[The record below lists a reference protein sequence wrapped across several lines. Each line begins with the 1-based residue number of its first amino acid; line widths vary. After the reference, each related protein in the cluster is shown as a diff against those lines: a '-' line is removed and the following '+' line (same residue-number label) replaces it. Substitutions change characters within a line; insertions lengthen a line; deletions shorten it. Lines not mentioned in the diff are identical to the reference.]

1 MAPNKRKPSSV
12 TDVTD
17 AADLTGDGLTIA
29 TVGHGD
35 ISVLTVWGSIDLL
48 TVPQLTKSVE
58 DAVSAQPAGLII
70 DLTYTDFLSSVGM
83 SALVQAQETIGTDRR
98 FAVVADGP
106 STARPIK
113 LVGLDR
119 TLALYATMDSA
130 LADMTAAERPEHE
143 GRATA

>member
-12 TDVTD
+12 ADT
-17 AADLTGDGLTIA
+17 ADLTGDGLTIA

-48 TVPQLTKSVE
+48 TVSQLTTAVE

-83 SALVQAQETIGTDRR
+83 SALVRAQEAIGTERR

-106 STARPIK
+106 STSRPIK

-130 LADMTAAERPEHE
+130 LAEMTATDLPEHE

>member
-1 MAPNKRKPSSV
+1 MAPNKGKPSPV
-12 TDVTD
+12 TDT
-17 AADLTGDGLTIA
+17 ADLTGDSLTIA

-35 ISVLTVWGSIDLL
+35 ISVLTVCGSIDLL

-58 DAVSAQPAGLII
+58 DALAAQPAGLII

-83 SALVQAQETIGTDRR
+83 SALVQAQDAVGTARR

-106 STARPIK
+106 STSRPIK

-119 TLALYATMDSA
+119 ALALYATMDAA
-130 LADMTAAERPEHE
+130 LAEMTAPELPEHE